1 MKSLASTTKYD
12 DIINLPHHQSE
23 RHSHM
28 SMLDR
33 AAQFSPFAA
42 LTGFEAE
49 IQEEARL
56 TDAFIQLS
64 DNSLEEINLAYQ
76 RLEEHYQKG
85 EKVYVEI
92 TFFSPDQNKQGGAY
106 NRVEGLVK
114 KIDEYERVIRLE
126 GDITVSMD
134 MITELHIKKRS

>member
-1 MKSLASTTKYD
+1 MSKTTKYD
-12 DIINLPHHQSE
+12 DIIDLPHHQSKN
-23 RHSHM
+23 HPQM

-49 IQEEARL
+49 IAEEARL

-76 RLEEHYQKG
+76 RLEEAYQKG
-85 EKVYVEI
+85 ERVCVEI
-92 TFFSPDQNKQGGAY
+92 TYFSPDLNKQGGAY

-114 KIDEYERVIRLE
+114 KLDEYERMIRLE
-126 GDITVSMD
+126 GDITVPMD